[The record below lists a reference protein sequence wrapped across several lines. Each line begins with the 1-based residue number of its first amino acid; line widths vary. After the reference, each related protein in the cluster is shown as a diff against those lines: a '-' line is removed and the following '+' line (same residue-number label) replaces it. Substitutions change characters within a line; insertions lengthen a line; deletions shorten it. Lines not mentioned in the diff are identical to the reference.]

1 MAVLTTA
8 AATTAAAAAGT
19 AATTAAAGTAA
30 AAAGMGAGAAAAGAG
45 LGAAGTAA
53 AAGAAGAAG
62 GGIGLAGAGAIAS
75 GAGAI
80 GQGVMARKSAL
91 EQKKMANI
99 QNAREKKKA
108 LSSLRMARARL
119 EAMGVESGTSGG
131 SSMLGA
137 RASEAANTASAIG
150 FQGQMLSGMNKVS
163 GFNSAASA
171 FGLLEQGG
179 GFVQK
184 NPELTGSMGKSLFS

>member
-8 AATTAAAAAGT
+8 AAGTALAAGT
-19 AATTAAAGTAA
+19 ATTAAAGTV
-30 AAAGMGAGAAAAGAG
+30 GGALASGTVLSGAAAANAIGAG
-45 LGAAGTAA
+45 FT
-53 AAGAAGAAG
+53 AGAAGAAG

-108 LSSLRMARARL
+108 LSSLRLARASL
-119 EAMGVESGTSGG
+119 EATGVGSGTSGG

-137 RASEAANTASAIG
+137 QAAEASNTASAIG
-150 FQGQMLSGMNKVS
+150 FQGQMLSSNRKVS
-163 GFNSAASA
+163 GYNSSMAG

>member
-8 AATTAAAAAGT
+8 AAGTALAAGT
-19 AATTAAAGTAA
+19 ATTAAAGTV
-30 AAAGMGAGAAAAGAG
+30 GGALASGTVLSGAAAANAIGAG
-45 LGAAGTAA
+45 FT
-53 AAGAAGAAG
+53 AGAAGAAS